1 MNNSAWIP
9 GCMMHTKFMVATP
22 RIGVKLT
29 FCTCRE
35 RVYFVGNMVTCK
47 ERVYFVG
54 NIVNMGLAS
63 GKKCSFGAL
72 AAG

>member
-9 GCMMHTKFMVATP
+9 GCMMHAKFMVATP
-22 RIGVKLT
+22 RFGVKLT
-29 FCTCRE
+29 FCTCR
-35 RVYFVGNMVTCK
+35 